1 MKYYFLYLNNNDCVN
16 KARIKN
22 VKLIQSVSDENIYE
36 NIEVLGYETGKFMN
50 AHMYDVITHKEIF
63 SDPSSKGLYYK
74 SKIPASDSALKRV
87 LDKYNNLTNEELIR
101 YKKGLIEIENNSNL
115 LLD

>member
-1 MKYYFLYLNNNDCVN
+1 M
-16 KARIKN
+16 
-22 VKLIQSVSDENIYE
+22 
-36 NIEVLGYETGKFMN
+36 
-50 AHMYDVITHKEIF
+50 
-63 SDPSSKGLYYK
+63 SSKGLSYK

-87 LDKYNNLTNEELIR
+87 LNKYNNLTNEELIR